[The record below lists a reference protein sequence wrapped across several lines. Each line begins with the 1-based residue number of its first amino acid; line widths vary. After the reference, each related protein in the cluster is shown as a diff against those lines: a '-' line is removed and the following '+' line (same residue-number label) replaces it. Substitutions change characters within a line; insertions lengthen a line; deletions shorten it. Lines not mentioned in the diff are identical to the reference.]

1 MIVLRPDQVK
11 FDNAAWNA
19 VIRVSFDRIAARTV
33 EEYDDTGPHPTL
45 IDVPRQR
52 IVVRVTQ
59 EIEADDLDAP
69 TPAQLGELELIAG
82 GGSDA
87 GKKRIRCNC
96 VVESVQNRITD
107 FGATRNITLIAQS
120 TAGDQDP
127 VSITNA

>member
-1 MIVLRPDQVK
+1 MIILRPDQVR

-19 VIRVSFDRIAARTV
+19 VVRVAFDRLAARTI

-45 IDVPRQR
+45 VDIPRQR
-52 IVVRVTQ
+52 TVVRVTQ

-69 TPAQLGELELIAG
+69 TPAQIGELELIASA
-82 GGSDA
+82 GSDA
-87 GKKRIRCNC
+87 APKRIRCTC

-120 TAGDQDP
+120 DAGDQDP
-127 VSITNA
+127 VNITNA